1 MDDDFDDHTDAAVP
15 CGAHRPMKHIQGFT
29 QNHWMPPLGELSHC
43 IAAAAAMVDNF
54 GQKHKTLKTNF
65 F

>member
-1 MDDDFDDHTDAAVP
+1 
-15 CGAHRPMKHIQGFT
+15 MKHIQGFT
-29 QNHWMPPLGELSHC
+29 RNHWMPPLGELSHC